1 MDRNKLIKHIIKE
14 LTEVHQT
21 AISAAKRAHK
31 TATDKENIAENKY
44 DTFGLEASYLAEGQA
59 RRVSQCES
67 DLKQFSE
74 LLNDDKSV
82 NFEKSVKTIIEIG
95 TFVSLEDESIVK
107 IHLFLGPAAGG
118 LKVVYNE
125 KEILLITVTSPLG
138 SALMG
143 LRKGDEFE
151 LNFGNKQKYYRVIS
165 IY

>member
-1 MDRNKLIKHIIKE
+1 MDRNKLIKQIINE
-14 LTEVHQT
+14 LTEVYQT

-31 TATDKENIAENKY
+31 TATDKDNVAENKY

-74 LLNDDKSV
+74 LLNDDSSTKSLI
-82 NFEKSVKTIIEIG
+82 EMGTIVI
-95 TFVSLEDESIVK
+95 LEDESIVK
-107 IHLFLGPAAGG
+107 THFFLGPTAGG
-118 LKVVYNE
+118 LKVIYNE

-143 LRKGDEFE
+143 LSKGDEFE
-151 LNFGNKQKYYRVIS
+151 LIFGSNEKYYRIIN